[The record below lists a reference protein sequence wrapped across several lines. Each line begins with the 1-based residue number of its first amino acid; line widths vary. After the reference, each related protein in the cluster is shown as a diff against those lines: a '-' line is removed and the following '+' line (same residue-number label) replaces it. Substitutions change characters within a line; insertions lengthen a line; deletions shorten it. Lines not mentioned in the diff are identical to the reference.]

1 MDVQTVVVG
10 ALEENCYILT
20 HNGEAAV
27 IDPGAQ
33 ADVIINEIE
42 KSKAQIKMIL
52 LTHGHFDHIGAVSA
66 LARYSGAPVYIHKL
80 DADML
85 RDNSKNLSFMTAEE
99 VEAYSGEIS
108 LSGGEVLILGGE
120 EIKVHHTPG
129 HSKGCVCYEC
139 GENLFGGDL
148 LFRGSIGKFDRTV
161 LHTHMNSLK
170 YVMDNFDDFVKVYP
184 GHGEATTIGEERI
197 SNPYILY
204 HIRTDN

>member
-1 MDVQTVVVG
+1 MNIQTVVVG

-42 KSKAQIKMIL
+42 KSNAQIKMIL

-66 LARYSGAPVYIHKL
+66 LARYSGTAVYIHTL
-80 DADML
+80 DAPML
-85 RDNSKNLSFMTAEE
+85 RDNSKNLSYMNMEK
-99 VEAYSGEIS
+99 VEPYNGEIP
-108 LSGGEVLILGGE
+108 LLGGEILHLGGE

-129 HSKGCVCYEC
+129 HSHGCVCYEFRD
-139 GENLFGGDL
+139 NLFGGDL
-148 LFRGSIGKFDRTV
+148 LFKGSIGKFDRKD

-170 YVMDNFDDFVKVYP
+170 YVMNNFDDRVKVYP
-184 GHGEATTIGEERI
+184 GHGEATTIGLERI